1 MSSIRGIVKDI
12 IIVATCVAVI
22 WIGLTAYF
30 GAQNPFYVVSSG
42 SMYPELAMHDII
54 VISGYALF
62 EDVKIGDII
71 VFDRPKD
78 HDKVIVHRVVAV
90 VDDDPLTLRT
100 KGDNNQNSIVGTDYP
115 ITEEEYKG
123 TVVEIGD
130 HFGTGQ
136 THVIPQI
143 GYITKILQPPI
154 NYIIIVVI
162 IGIMIIREIVKRQK
176 KALVKQ
182 AKTESVIKRLPF
194 VKPEKTPSHRIKRY
208 HNEPKYKE
216 WFDKMRGLKPI
227 YEVLGITLLE
237 YKEIQNDLLKE
248 KESQEKKST
257 EKLGEEKPKHDIDS
271 LLDELKR
278 DAEKTKID
286 NN

>member
-54 VISGYALF
+54 VISGHALF
-62 EDVKIGDII
+62 EDVRIGDII

-123 TVVEIGD
+123 TVI
-130 HFGTGQ
+130 
-136 THVIPQI
+136 HVIPQV

-154 NYIIIVVI
+154 NYIIIAVI
-162 IGIMIIREIVKRQK
+162 IGLMIIRQIAKNKAGKHYEQVK
-176 KALVKQ
+176 A
-182 AKTESVIKRLPF
+182 E
-194 VKPEKTPSHRIKRY
+194 PEKIEADLSWLD
-208 HNEPKYKE
+208 NYKNASKD
-216 WFDKMRGLKPI
+216 F
-227 YEVLGITLLE
+227 TT
-237 YKEIQNDLLKE
+237 
-248 KESQEKKST
+248 QEKKST
-257 EKLGEEKPKHDIDS
+257 EKPEENTKSEGIPEFFLDREKESEEKK
-271 LLDELKR
+271 
-278 DAEKTKID
+278 
-286 NN
+286 

>member
-12 IIVATCVAVI
+12 IIVATCVAVV

-54 VISGYALF
+54 VISGHAPF
-62 EDVKIGDII
+62 EDVRIGDII

-78 HDKVIVHRVVAV
+78 HDKVIVHRVVAY

-123 TVVEIGD
+123 TVI
-130 HFGTGQ
+130 
-136 THVIPQI
+136 HVIPQV

-162 IGIMIIREIVKRQK
+162 IGIMIIRQIAKNK
-176 KALVKQ
+176 KASTEQ
-182 AKTESVIKRLPF
+182 MKTESEIKDNNESQPN
-194 VKPEKTPSHRIKRY
+194 EKMDGDLSWLD
-208 HNEPKYKE
+208 NYKNASKD
-216 WFDKMRGLKPI
+216 F
-227 YEVLGITLLE
+227 TT
-237 YKEIQNDLLKE
+237 
-248 KESQEKKST
+248 QEKKST
-257 EKLGEEKPKHDIDS
+257 EKPEENTKSEGIPEFFLDREKESEEKK
-271 LLDELKR
+271 
-278 DAEKTKID
+278 
-286 NN
+286 